1 MLFLYDGFAHGAI
14 ADSETVLR
22 FASANEA
29 QTYLD
34 YAVTDGAA
42 TLQLRDILYR
52 SGQWPAVYSYT
63 HQRVLYALAQQL
75 EAGFLKLA
83 QSTPVA
89 SRGGWPMAASTTS
102 AAATASGAAG
112 PGSGSG
118 SGASSSSS
126 LISLSSM
133 APKLPAPPLLPILQT
148 VQIEGAEVLPE
159 IMQTLNNVKL
169 AIGSIDLASLSLA
182 PAPSKVPQI
191 QTAMTDASTA
201 ITTALGDL

>member
-1 MLFLYDGFAHGAI
+1 MLFLYDGFSHGAI

-52 SGQWPAVYSYT
+52 SGQWPAVHSYT
-63 HQRVLYALAQQL
+63 HQRVLHALAQQL
-75 EAGFLKLA
+75 EAGVLKLA
-83 QSTPVA
+83 QKTPVA
-89 SRGGWPMAASTTS
+89 SRGGWPMAASNTS
-102 AAATASGAAG
+102 APATASGAA
-112 PGSGSG
+112 GSG

-159 IMQTLNNVKL
+159 IMQTLQNVKL

-182 PAPSKVPQI
+182 PAPSKVPEI